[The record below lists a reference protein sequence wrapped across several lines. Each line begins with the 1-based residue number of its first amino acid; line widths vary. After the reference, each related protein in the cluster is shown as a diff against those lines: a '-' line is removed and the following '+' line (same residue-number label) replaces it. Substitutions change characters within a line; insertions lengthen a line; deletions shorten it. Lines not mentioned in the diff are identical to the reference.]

1 MSKNVDRRIIVM
13 EFDNA
18 QFEREVKRS
27 QSTLEKLKEFLNFDK
42 QAESLTGISKAAKG
56 VDMSG
61 MAAGVEAVSERF
73 SNLGIIGMTVIQELT
88 KTALNFGK
96 KLISGSI
103 GQILSGG
110 KKRALNVEQAAFQF
124 KGLGVD
130 VEKAMESAR
139 ESVLGT
145 MYGFD
150 AAAKAGSQM
159 AASGVD
165 VGDDLYRALR
175 AVAGVAAMTGSEF
188 EDMAHIFTTVAGN
201 GRLMGDQ
208 LNRIGARGLN
218 AAAVLGKAMGI
229 SEGEVRD
236 MVSKGQISFQMFADA
251 MYEAFGDHAT
261 EASGLFAGSVAHV
274 KAALSRIG
282 GTFAPTIFE
291 NFKVTL
297 IELRYAIDAVHNAL
311 KPYLPLFEKVVTL
324 IAGKATAAL
333 TNFKDSFT
341 NEDLAPYI
349 DSMINIFKA
358 LISIAKPIGEAF
370 RDIFPAMTLERFRS
384 IGESIENFTSKLV
397 LSEKNS
403 ENLKRT
409 FRGLFAVLD
418 IGKMIFTTI
427 GQVILNAIG
436 YFAPLGNV
444 VLDVTGTF
452 GDFLVSLRDVIAG
465 SDTFEKVGL
474 GIEKGFKPLK
484 FVADTAIGLFKGI
497 LGFLQPLAPMIS
509 GIGNVIGDSVEGITG
524 RISEFVQ
531 SLDLQ
536 QGLDLV
542 NTGIFGTL
550 LLVVNK
556 FMGALEL
563 ALVRGNIAQ
572 SFTLMMRKVRI
583 ALMEYQSYLKAKTLL
598 AIAAAIAILVGSL
611 VLLSSIDPERLGT
624 AVMAMTVLLTQLFG
638 SMAVFNK
645 MLSGGGFKGITKVAL
660 AMLPLAVSILTL
672 SSAIKKLSGIEW
684 EAMKTGLAGLAGS
697 MILLVGSA
705 KVLSTIEGKMMKGA
719 GGMIVFAAALIVM
732 ATAVEKFGSI
742 DGGILKQG
750 LVGVGVVLTELALF
764 MKVTDLSGMGV
775 LKGAGILLLATSMVV
790 LSNAVSKF
798 GEMDTNAMIQG
809 LVGMG
814 VVLTEIGI
822 FMKVVGDPASMI
834 VKANSLLVLGAALL
848 LFSSTIRQVGGME
861 TDDLKQALI
870 GLAAGLT
877 IMVVALNLLNG
888 AIGGAAAMLVLAG
901 ALAVLAPTL
910 MILGNME
917 LSELGMALLA
927 IAGVFG
933 VLAVAGLLLGPVTP
947 IILALSAA
955 LLLLGAAVGLIGGG
969 IALLATGLGALAVA
983 GTAGIATL
991 TLLITSIL
999 GLIPVFLEQVAR
1011 GILAFAKVI
1020 GEGAPALVEAIVNVI
1035 IALSEAVIETAP
1047 KVAEAFVTLVWNVLD
1062 ALERV
1067 APKFGESLIK
1077 IIGGLIEGMIQGVK
1091 DLLGISSP
1099 SSVFAEIASDIIG
1112 GLIKGLSDGISNV
1125 VESIK
1130 EVGRN
1135 ILKGIKEFFG
1145 IRSPSTEFE
1154 SVGGDVISGLI
1165 KGITSKPSEILNSAK
1180 EMGRKVMEGI
1190 ENLPG
1195 DILESGKEVV
1205 SGFISGLG
1213 TNVKG
1218 VANAAKGLAS
1228 RALSSIRN
1236 TLGIKSPSKVFE
1248 EVGEFT
1254 VQGFVDGLSGMSRE
1268 IVDTAEEVGETSIS
1282 ALRDSISKAVD
1293 GELDLQPTISPVIDL
1308 SDMDTSFLDEF
1319 GKSKLDLRG
1328 TINKLPDDRI
1338 SNRQNGSRN
1347 DATTVKVEKHYHLSL
1362 QALGQLPKHVIE
1374 QMAEDFDEAIKG
1386 LEDRNKINRGEGV
1399 VF

>member
-1 MSKNVDRRIIVM
+1 
-13 EFDNA
+13 
-18 QFEREVKRS
+18 
-27 QSTLEKLKEFLNFDK
+27 
-42 QAESLTGISKAAKG
+42 
-56 VDMSG
+56 
-61 MAAGVEAVSERF
+61 
-73 SNLGIIGMTVIQELT
+73 
-88 KTALNFGK
+88 
-96 KLISGSI
+96 
-103 GQILSGG
+103 
-110 KKRALNVEQAAFQF
+110 
-124 KGLGVD
+124 
-130 VEKAMESAR
+130 
-139 ESVLGT
+139 
-145 MYGFD
+145 
-150 AAAKAGSQM
+150 
-159 AASGVD
+159 
-165 VGDDLYRALR
+165 
-175 AVAGVAAMTGSEF
+175 
-188 EDMAHIFTTVAGN
+188 
-201 GRLMGDQ
+201 
-208 LNRIGARGLN
+208 
-218 AAAVLGKAMGI
+218 
-229 SEGEVRD
+229 
-236 MVSKGQISFQMFADA
+236 
-251 MYEAFGDHAT
+251 
-261 EASGLFAGSVAHV
+261 
-274 KAALSRIG
+274 
-282 GTFAPTIFE
+282 
-291 NFKVTL
+291 
-297 IELRYAIDAVHNAL
+297 
-311 KPYLPLFEKVVTL
+311 
-324 IAGKATAAL
+324 
-333 TNFKDSFT
+333 
-341 NEDLAPYI
+341 
-349 DSMINIFKA
+349 
-358 LISIAKPIGEAF
+358 
-370 RDIFPAMTLERFRS
+370 
-384 IGESIENFTSKLV
+384 
-397 LSEKNS
+397 
-403 ENLKRT
+403 
-409 FRGLFAVLD
+409 
-418 IGKMIFTTI
+418 
-427 GQVILNAIG
+427 
-436 YFAPLGNV
+436 
-444 VLDVTGTF
+444 
-452 GDFLVSLRDVIAG
+452 
-465 SDTFEKVGL
+465 
-474 GIEKGFKPLK
+474 
-484 FVADTAIGLFKGI
+484 
-497 LGFLQPLAPMIS
+497 
-509 GIGNVIGDSVEGITG
+509 
-524 RISEFVQ
+524 
-531 SLDLQ
+531 
-536 QGLDLV
+536 
-542 NTGIFGTL
+542 
-550 LLVVNK
+550 
-556 FMGALEL
+556 
-563 ALVRGNIAQ
+563 
-572 SFTLMMRKVRI
+572 MMRKVRI

-645 MLSGGGFKGITKVAL
+645 MLSGGGFKGLTKVAL

-822 FMKVVGDPASMI
+822 FMKVVGDPASML
-834 VKANSLLVLGAALL
+834 VKASSLAILGAALL
-848 LFSSTIRQVGGME
+848 LFSSTMRQLGGME

-1035 IALSEAVIETAP
+1035 IALSEAVIEAAP

-1112 GLIKGLSDGISNV
+1112 GLIKGLIDGISNV

-1154 SVGGDVISGLI
+1154 SVGGDLISGLI

-1180 EMGRKVMEGI
+1180 EMGRKVMEGV

-1213 TNVKG
+1213 TNLKG

-1293 GELDLQPTISPVIDL
+1293 GELDLQPTIRPVIDL
-1308 SDMDTSFLDEF
+1308 SDMDTSFLDKF

-1328 TINKLPDDRI
+1328 TINKLPDDSI
-1338 SNRQNGSRN
+1338 SKRQNGSRN
-1347 DATTVKVEKHYHLSL
+1347 DTSTVKVEKHYHLNL